1 MNTNYSITVWAYQ
14 DGVVEE
20 KLECTCETHSQ
31 AISIFDIITRG
42 IRGHYEAWLI
52 DEKVMRGLRY
62 SSVLQDA
69 IGE

>member
-1 MNTNYSITVWAYQ
+1 MNTNYSITIWAYQ
-14 DGVVEE
+14 GGVVEE

-31 AISIFDIITRG
+31 AISIFDTL
-42 IRGHYEAWLI
+42 IRGMRGYYEAWLI

-69 IGE
+69 IG